1 MARPYPGAGPATT
14 SLAGVQQVA
23 VISGGLSHE
32 RDVSVRSGRR
42 LADQLVKAG
51 LSVDH
56 WDVDERFVALLSA
69 STTERGGADVAFV
82 ALHGGS
88 GENGT
93 VQSLL
98 ELAGVPYVGSTAG
111 ACRGAYDKAIAKTRM
126 VEAGVATPAWVTLPS
141 TIFREVGPENLYHLV
156 DSVIGLPL
164 VVKPVAGG
172 SALGVTVV
180 RDEKDLP
187 GALVQAYAYS
197 SDVLLEAFVDGPEVT
212 VPVLDLG
219 DGPRAL
225 APMLIETAD
234 GSAYDYQARYDASS
248 LVRYTSLA
256 DDDARVDVPAVRALA
271 EQVHALLGLRDL
283 SRVDVMVGRDG
294 VPRVL
299 EAAVTPGLTETST
312 FPLAVTSAG
321 LDLAEVYAT
330 LVRNAHQRGG

>member
-1 MARPYPGAGPATT
+1 MH
-14 SLAGVQQVA
+14 QVA

-42 LADQLVKAG
+42 LTEQLVKAG
-51 LSVDH
+51 LEVQH
-56 WDVDERFVALLSA
+56 WDVDERFVGLLSA
-69 STTERGGADVAFV
+69 RDADVAFV
-82 ALHGGS
+82 TLHGGS

-93 VQSLL
+93 VQALL
-98 ELAGVPYVGSTAG
+98 ELAGLPYVGSTAG

-126 VEAGVATPAWVTLPS
+126 VEAGVATPRWVTLPS

-164 VVKPVAGG
+164 VAKPVQGG
-172 SALGVTVV
+172 SSLGVSLV
-180 RDEKDLP
+180 REEKDLP

-197 SDVLLEAFVDGPEVT
+197 SEVLLEAWVDGHEVT

-219 DGPRAL
+219 EGPQAL
-225 APMLIETAD
+225 PPMLIEPPAGTW
-234 GSAYDYQARYDASS
+234 YDYQARYDASS
-248 LVRYTSLA
+248 DVRYTSLT
-256 DDDARVDVPAVRALA
+256 DDDARLDVPAVRAVA

-283 SRVDVMVGRDG
+283 SRVDVLVGRDG
-294 VPRVL
+294 VPQVL

-321 LDLAEVYAT
+321 LELSEVYAT
-330 LVRNAHQRGG
+330 LVANAKKRGG

>member
-1 MARPYPGAGPATT
+1 
-14 SLAGVQQVA
+14 VHQVA

-42 LADQLVKAG
+42 LSEQLVKAG
-51 LSVDH
+51 LDVDH
-56 WDVDERFVALLSA
+56 WDVDERFVGLLGA
-69 STTERGGADVAFV
+69 READVAFV

-98 ELAGVPYVGSTAG
+98 ELSGLPYVGSTAG
-111 ACRGAYDKAIAKTRM
+111 ACRAAYDKAIAKTRM
-126 VEAGVATPAWVTLPS
+126 VEAGIATPRWVTMPS

-164 VVKPVAGG
+164 VVKPVTGG
-172 SALGVTVV
+172 SALGVSVV
-180 RDEKDLP
+180 RDEKELP
-187 GALVQAYAYS
+187 GALVQAYAYAA
-197 SDVLLEAFVDGPEVT
+197 DVLLEAFVTGHEVT

-225 APMLIETAD
+225 APMLIELPD
-234 GSAYDYQARYDASS
+234 GRPYDYQARYDASAD
-248 LVRYTSLA
+248 VRYTSLA
-256 DDDARVDVPAVRALA
+256 DDDARVDVPAVRAVA

-283 SRVDVMVGRDG
+283 SRVDVMIGADG
-294 VPRVL
+294 VPQVL

-330 LVRNAHQRGG
+330 LVANAKKRGG

>member
-1 MARPYPGAGPATT
+1 MH
-14 SLAGVQQVA
+14 QVA

-42 LADQLVKAG
+42 LTEQLVKAG
-51 LSVDH
+51 LDVQH
-56 WDVDERFVALLSA
+56 WDVDERFVGLLSA
-69 STTERGGADVAFV
+69 RDADVAFV
-82 ALHGGS
+82 TLHGGS

-93 VQSLL
+93 VQALL
-98 ELAGVPYVGSTAG
+98 ELAGLPYVGSTAG

-126 VEAGVATPAWVTLPS
+126 VEAGVATPRWVTLPS

-164 VVKPVAGG
+164 VVKPVQGG
-172 SALGVTVV
+172 SSLGVTVV
-180 RDEKDLP
+180 REEKDLP

-197 SDVLLEAFVDGPEVT
+197 SEVLLEAWVDGHEVT

-219 DGPRAL
+219 EGPQAL
-225 APMLIETAD
+225 APMLIELPPGT
-234 GSAYDYQARYDASS
+234 SYDYQARYDASS
-248 LVRYTSLA
+248 DVRYSSLA
-256 DDDARVDVPAVRALA
+256 DDDSRLDVPAVRAVA

-283 SRVDVMVGRDG
+283 SRVDVLVGRDG
-294 VPRVL
+294 VPQVI

-321 LDLAEVYAT
+321 LELSEVYAT
-330 LVRNAHQRGG
+330 LVANAKKRGG